1 MSVGDLSIA
10 ILVEIFYKFCLCEVV
25 AKEKKLF
32 MCVFY
37 KNTNN
42 CLIMLNVIRTDKLY
56 KNKCAIKVSN
66 LSH

>member
-10 ILVEIFYKFCLCEVV
+10 ILVEIFYKLCLCEVV

-32 MCVFY
+32 MCVCFT
-37 KNTNN
+37 KI
-42 CLIMLNVIRTDKLY
+42 LIMLNVIRTDKLY